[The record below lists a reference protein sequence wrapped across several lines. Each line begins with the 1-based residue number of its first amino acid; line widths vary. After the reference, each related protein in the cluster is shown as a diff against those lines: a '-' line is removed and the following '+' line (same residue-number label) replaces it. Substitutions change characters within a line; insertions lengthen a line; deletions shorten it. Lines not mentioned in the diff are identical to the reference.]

1 MDQGVLAML
10 LRILPVIVQ
19 RTKEEVWLHRLRDML
34 TTEIGSSDTIAKPEA
49 LALANASSE

>member
-1 MDQGVLAML
+1 ML
-10 LRILPVIVQ
+10 LMILFVIGQ

-49 LALANASSE
+49 LALANASTD